1 MKSWFLKRSYPEHL
15 ADTEMKKLSLS
26 QEKKLKKVN

>member
-15 ADTEMKKLSLS
+15 IDNEMKKLSLS
-26 QEKKLKKVN
+26 QEKKLKTVN